1 MSNREPV
8 ALLQQASG
16 IARLTFGS
24 GRIWTI
30 LLFVGPQLLSFG
42 LHDVEPGVAV
52 GKFIEGLAGDPR
64 GDVDVV
70 ANSRL
75 PLASSWRAPTR
86 RCRFKPELTTTHR
99 PSQDLADL
107 NLHTPQTTST
117 PAAMD
122 QTAAAASS
130 PRTAPNNATI
140 TRGIRR
146 ALEYRDHRGPLQAR
160 HAWGARSRTG
170 APPIAIS
177 NLTTEVAGFPRQV
190 CLVPSGSSMVRRYA
204 HFYVYGSYRARV
216 SGGPMVTRTVV

>member
-24 GRIWTI
+24 GRIWTT
-30 LLFVGPQLLSFG
+30 LLFVGPQLLGFG

-52 GKFIEGLAGDPR
+52 GKFIEGLAILA
-64 GDVDVV
+64 VMSTSSLTHV
-70 ANSRL
+70 L

-146 ALEYRDHRGPLQAR
+146 ALEYRDVTIALLSKRAALQDPRGLAIRHLQR
-160 HAWGARSRTG
+160 FSCGELRGR
-170 APPIAIS
+170 
-177 NLTTEVAGFPRQV
+177 
-190 CLVPSGSSMVRRYA
+190 
-204 HFYVYGSYRARV
+204 
-216 SGGPMVTRTVV
+216 